1 MRNSW
6 FPRHKAEY
14 MTVQT
19 SQGLKPQR
27 IVAERD
33 FTFGLQPEEEE
44 SPKKDLEKEKV
55 IEVHTQLLT
64 VDLFWHSLRHYED

>member
-1 MRNSW
+1 M
-6 FPRHKAEY
+6 P
-14 MTVQT
+14 T

-33 FTFGLQPEEEE
+33 FTFGLKPKEEE
-44 SPKKDLEKEKV
+44 SPEKNLEKEKV

-64 VDLFWHSLRHYED
+64 VDLSRYSLRHYQD